1 MLRFAVIAV
10 ALVVVAA
17 RPSDPYRH
25 PPPTYGD
32 APAEY
37 QFSYDVKDDYSKND
51 FGHSEDRS
59 GYNTKGQY
67 QVLLPDGRFQ
77 TVEYTVTNDS
87 GFLANVEAKG
97 VVQPHYG

>member
-1 MLRFAVIAV
+1 MHIPFK
-10 ALVVVAA
+10 
-17 RPSDPYRH
+17 
-25 PPPTYGD
+25 

-67 QVLLPDGRFQ
+67 QVSQALSPILLVLHIGNR
-77 TVEYTVTNDS
+77 NM
-87 GFLANVEAKG
+87 
-97 VVQPHYG
+97 

>member
-1 MLRFAVIAV
+1 MHIPFK
-10 ALVVVAA
+10 
-17 RPSDPYRH
+17 
-25 PPPTYGD
+25 

-67 QVLLPDGRFQ
+67 QVSQVLSLRFSWCYIPE
-77 TVEYTVTNDS
+77 TGT
-87 GFLANVEAKG
+87 
-97 VVQPHYG
+97 